1 MTGPA
6 LLLAAEHA
14 DPHVAAREARRRLGS
29 AARTDDDALV
39 AAVVAD
45 GFSEQEASEA
55 VASLADR
62 DQGAPTGT
70 CASGVESYAS
80 DD

>member
-14 DPHVAAREARRRLGS
+14 DPHVAAREAHRRLGS
-29 AARTDDDALV
+29 AARTDTEGLV
-39 AAVVAD
+39 AAVVAE
-45 GFSEQEASEA
+45 GFSEEVARDA
-55 VASLADR
+55 VASLDH
-62 DQGAPTGT
+62 DGEDAPTGT